1 MNCSDLEKTSPL
13 YLYAELSAE
22 EQAAFEAHLT
32 ACENCRARHEEAA
45 RLHRV
50 LVKCPKPEP
59 TPDLLVRCRQALD
72 EALDHEQLGWR
83 SLLRG
88 WLWSFGALPA
98 TRAVAVLT
106 LIAFGFGLGWTLRPR
121 ASALPGA
128 AGSGQATTF
137 DGGDLGDLRI
147 RSINQVAQDPQSGGV
162 SIKMDAERR
171 VTLQGSLDDPR
182 IRQVLV
188 DTVKSYDNPG
198 IRRDS
203 LDALRMQT
211 QYPAVREALQFA
223 LSHDSNA
230 GVRLEALQAV
240 QHMEC
245 GADTHQCL
253 LNVVEK
259 DPNAGVRAAA
269 IDALVQH
276 LEEEGQDEE
285 VLAAFER
292 LAANDQNPV
301 VRMRCMAA
309 VRKLEGNK

>member
-1 MNCSDLEKTSPL
+1 MNCNDLEKTSPL

-22 EQAAFEAHLT
+22 EQAAFDAHLA
-32 ACENCRARHEEAA
+32 ACEACRARHEEAA
-45 RLHRV
+45 RLHRL
-50 LVKCPKPEP
+50 LVECPKPEP
-59 TPDLLVRCRQALD
+59 TPDFLVRCRQALD

-98 TRAVAVLT
+98 TRAVTVLT
-106 LIAFGFGLGWTLRPR
+106 LMAFGFSLGWTLRPR
-121 ASALPGA
+121 AAVLPGI
-128 AGSGQATTF
+128 AGSGQAATLT
-137 DGGDLGDLRI
+137 GNDLGNLRI
-147 RSINQVAQDPQSGGV
+147 RSINSVAPDLQSGGV
-162 SIKMDAERR
+162 RIQMDTERR
-171 VTLQGSLDDPR
+171 VTLQGSMDDPR

-188 DTVKSYDNPG
+188 DAVKSYDNPG

-211 QYPAVREALQFA
+211 QYPAVRDALQFA
-223 LSHDSNA
+223 LSHDSNV
-230 GVRLEALQAV
+230 GLRLEALQAV
-240 QHMEC
+240 EHMEC

-292 LAANDQNPV
+292 LAANDENPV